1 MKPQSVM
8 KSTSSVGYS
17 INPPPNFSYIEE
29 NVCRCCLPL
38 TRTNFTFVQSVNIGV
53 VLNMT
58 ARKLDP
64 MFLAYCTDKE
74 IEVVSNSNMLIIQF
88 KQAS

>member
-1 MKPQSVM
+1 
-8 KSTSSVGYS
+8 
-17 INPPPNFSYIEE
+17 
-29 NVCRCCLPL
+29 
-38 TRTNFTFVQSVNIGV
+38 
-53 VLNMT
+53 MT